1 MRYAAL
7 ILLALVGLTL
17 LITLFQNL
25 LNVASYFSLLFWT
38 VRVTPAIPL
47 LTGFLGGVIMTL
59 TLSVFLKSGNDGDD
73 SWE

>member
-38 VRVTPAIPL
+38 VRVSPAIPL
-47 LTGFLGGVIMTL
+47 LTGFLGGVIITL